1 MGATGALLWDSIEK
15 FIAASCS
22 YEEFS
27 MDASMEAFILL
38 EGLCLVDE
46 LRIYSVVVEC
56 DSMEIVHAIL
66 DPSEYG
72 ASGSVVTDDC
82 HTLLSSFGRATIAH
96 CAWESNV
103 VAHSLAQASYK
114 EE

>member
-1 MGATGALLWDSIEK
+1 MANALATEVNEPTRQMKWFGPASGTIKLNVDASFHPESGVGATGALLWDSIEK

-66 DPSEYG
+66 DPSEY
-72 ASGSVVTDDC
+72 
-82 HTLLSSFGRATIAH
+82 
-96 CAWESNV
+96 
-103 VAHSLAQASYK
+103 
-114 EE
+114 